1 VVAVRT
7 GHFWFNSHSH
17 YLTVTIHDWRTECA
31 HRSRATPSIP
41 GKKNPT
47 INFLIRD
54 ALFSGNKLQ
63 CWRVG
68 GRKYTKNHVWP
79 PIITI
84 IIIIIIIIIMGDKIC
99 SFKLICS
106 KCHRVNA
113 FLPLFLIFTGI
124 WSLAYLI
131 SYIWGDVNSVGNL
144 VCYVL
149 SSPAL
154 RRSLNK

>member
-1 VVAVRT
+1 MYDNAHIVWFAVRT

-17 YLTVTIHDWRTECA
+17 YLTVMIHDWRMECA

-41 GKKNPT
+41 GKKIPI

-63 CWRVG
+63 SWRVG
-68 GRKYTKNHVWP
+68 GRKYTKHHVWP
-79 PIITI
+79 PIIT
-84 IIIIIIIIIMGDKIC
+84 IIIIIMGDKIC

-113 FLPLFLIFTGI
+113 ALPLFPIVSMNSHFPNFYRNLEFGLLNILHVMLTQKGI
-124 WSLAYLI
+124 
-131 SYIWGDVNSVGNL
+131 
-144 VCYVL
+144 
-149 SSPAL
+149 
-154 RRSLNK
+154 

>member
-1 VVAVRT
+1 MYDNAHIMWFAVRT

-17 YLTVTIHDWRTECA
+17 YLTVMIHDWRMECA

-41 GKKNPT
+41 GKKIPI
-47 INFLIRD
+47 INFIRD
-54 ALFSGNKLQ
+54 ALFSGNKLK

-68 GRKYTKNHVWP
+68 GRKHTKNHVWP

-84 IIIIIIIIIMGDKIC
+84 IIIIMGDKIG

-113 FLPLFLIFTGI
+113 TQFFLPLFPIV
-124 WSLAYLI
+124 SM
-131 SYIWGDVNSVGNL
+131 NSHFPNFYRNL
-144 VCYVL
+144 EFGL
-149 SSPAL
+149 
-154 RRSLNK
+154 LNILHMGCW